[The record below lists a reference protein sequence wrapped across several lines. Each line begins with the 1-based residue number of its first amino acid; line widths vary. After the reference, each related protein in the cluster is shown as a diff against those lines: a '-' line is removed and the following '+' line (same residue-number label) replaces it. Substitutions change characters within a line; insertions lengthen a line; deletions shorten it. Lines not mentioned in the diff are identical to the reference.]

1 MGLQEQLSA
10 ALQGTAVST
19 DDEGMIEASSLINEV
34 VEPKA
39 ETPVAETPTETPV
52 AETIVAD
59 DIKPTKTWE
68 QEFEE
73 RNGGKYKSWDEVDK
87 LINAPKEDPFADDE
101 IKTLNELKKQGVKFD
116 NDFWELQTKDFANMK
131 DPDKILLESM
141 KRNKDYEGWSDKQL
155 LLELDEKYRR
165 KEWSD
170 EGEEPNEIEELM
182 SARLLRDSKKAKEDL
197 INLKESMTVLKP
209 QDPKIFEEQ
218 QKQLERQKEEWNKTV
233 EDIAGSTLKLTTIVD
248 DKTKESLEYEVT
260 DTNRKAATEIMK
272 QLGSDPLA
280 LFSQFKSA
288 DGKYDNKSIYDAVL
302 RFITSNDAVK
312 IAYQNA
318 KAKGAE
324 AEVKGLKNVD
334 FKTDGT
340 STPTK
345 KGGLAEALKQS
356 IYGK

>member
-1 MGLQEQLSA
+1 MAKINKVIDNSYGYYMYA
-10 ALQGTAVST
+10 NGTSHWGIGVYKG
-19 DDEGMIEASSLINEV
+19 DECPILISKE
-34 VEPKA
+34 
-39 ETPVAETPTETPV
+39 
-52 AETIVAD
+52 
-59 DIKPTKTWE
+59 
-68 QEFEE
+68 
-73 RNGGKYKSWDEVDK
+73 
-87 LINAPKEDPFADDE
+87 LHNAPENVKAPVKGKDVKDED
-101 IKTLNELKKQGVKFD
+101 
-116 NDFWELQTKDFANMK
+116 
-131 DPDKILLESM
+131 
-141 KRNKDYEGWSDKQL
+141 
-155 LLELDEKYRR
+155 
-165 KEWSD
+165 
-170 EGEEPNEIEELM
+170 
-182 SARLLRDSKKAKEDL
+182 
-197 INLKESMTVLKP
+197 
-209 QDPKIFEEQ
+209 
-218 QKQLERQKEEWNKTV
+218 WNKTV